1 MYECCPCSPLHFLNK
16 LQKLPCYIT
25 RPLQNFVHH
34 ICKIVF
40 TFSNYKFQQKA
51 EFGFWL
57 YNMKSP
63 TPIHKTGFKVSRVYK
78 LPRCSSGEQLT
89 GTAEGGVAISKHQEG
104 LNLRTQPSHQ
114 THLEKCCHFSS
125 RSIFN
130 MWKFPSHSQ
139 SSQSVNSWWRE
150 THDNTTPCADIN
162 LVQRWSVS

>member
-16 LQKLPCYIT
+16 LQKLLCYIT

-51 EFGFWL
+51 EFGCT
-57 YNMKSP
+57 YNLKSP
-63 TPIHKTGFKVSRVYK
+63 TPFHKTGFKVSRVFK
-78 LPRCSSGEQLT
+78 LPKCPGAALASSWQALLKEEWLSVNT
-89 GTAEGGVAISKHQEG
+89 RRAIS
-104 LNLRTQPSHQ
+104 LRTQPSHQ

-130 MWKFPSHSQ
+130 MWNFPTRVHNQLTAVGEKHMITRLHAPIS
-139 SSQSVNSWWRE
+139 
-150 THDNTTPCADIN
+150 T
-162 LVQRWSVS
+162 